1 VRSRAAWTAAAA
13 TVVAAAAAIG
23 GAVIWKG
30 DAAPAGAA
38 AAASVQT
45 TTVTRTRLSTGMT
58 LSGTLGYAAAQPL
71 SGHKPGI
78 VTWLPPSGETVT
90 RGQRIYTVD
99 NEPVPLCYG
108 TTPLYREL
116 NAAGMV
122 GPDVKTV
129 ARNLSALG
137 YDIGYQPPVGSVVTQ
152 ARPIA
157 SPRASPLTVTAH
169 AVRTA
174 SPQPTPSPTLS
185 PTTVPTAVP
194 PSSSR
199 SPSPAPSRATGQP
212 SVTPPASHGAPSG
225 SPVAKPSATGGTGA
239 TPAKSRTPASKPPV
253 VTATVRQGDAVLTR
267 TLIRAIARWQAAEG
281 LPATGI
287 LGVGDI
293 LVEPG
298 PVLVTSVQAQL
309 GDPAQ
314 SQLMTVALT
323 AKTITVPVD
332 SADIVSVRRSGKVT
346 ITLPD
351 GSTTSGTIIAVGTS
365 VQSGQ
370 STTDGQPQQAVTIAP
385 DDRSAVAGLTS
396 APVQVTFA
404 GETATGVLAVPV
416 TALLALSGGGYA
428 LQLPDGRLI
437 RVQTGLFAQGMVQ
450 VSGPEIRTGLRV
462 VTSG

>member
-1 VRSRAAWTAAAA
+1 MRSRAAWTAAAA

-23 GAVIWKG
+23 GAVSWKG
-30 DAAPAGAA
+30 NAAPAGT

-90 RGQRIYTVD
+90 RGQRLYTVD
-99 NEPVPLCYG
+99 NEPVPLFYG
-108 TTPLYREL
+108 TTPLYRQL

-122 GPDVKTV
+122 GPDVETV

-137 YDIGYQPPVGSVVTQ
+137 YHIGYQPPVGTVVTQ

-157 SPRASPLTVTAH
+157 SPQASALTVAAS
-169 AVRTA
+169 AVGTA
-174 SPQPTPSPTLS
+174 SPRPTPSPTLS
-185 PTTVPTAVP
+185 PTAVPTALP
-194 PSSSR
+194 TPASR
-199 SPSPAPSRATGQP
+199 SPSPPASQPAGQP
-212 SVTPPASHGAPSG
+212 SVTPPASHPAPTG
-225 SPVAKPSATGGTGA
+225 SPAAPSATDGTGA

-267 TLIRAIARWQAAEG
+267 TLIHAIARWQAAAG
-281 LPATGI
+281 LPSTGI
-287 LGVGDI
+287 LAVGDI

-298 PVLVTSVQAQL
+298 PVQVTSVQAQL
-309 GDPAQ
+309 GDPAE

-351 GSTTSGTIIAVGTS
+351 GAATSGTIIAIGTS

-385 DDRSAVAGLTS
+385 DHRSAVADLTS

-450 VSGPEIRTGLRV
+450 VSGPEVRTGLRV